1 MMDLASKQDIAAMT
15 ALWHVCFGDSPGL
28 IAGFWNRMFAHI
40 RVYTAREQ
48 GSVAAMVC
56 ALPATLVDESGESFD
71 CSYLYAVC
79 THPHHRG
86 RGLCTRLLAYAEQQE
101 AGRGAAFAAL
111 VPEGAEKFE
120 FYEKRGYQTAF
131 YHARHE
137 VKAGG
142 KAKITAVQAEAYD
155 ALRQMQLYGSFLSYE
170 QPFLACQELVAQVSG
185 GGLFRIETADMVC
198 CAAAERN
205 GSRLVIKELLPYD
218 ETAAAALVAHLGC
231 SSAEVR
237 SDGGDL
243 PFGMLKA
250 LENVPLPERAY
261 LGLAL
266 D

>member
-1 MMDLASKQDIAAMT
+1 MMELATKQELPALT

-28 IAGFWNRMFAHI
+28 IAGFWKQMFSHI
-40 RVYTAREQ
+40 RVYVARERD
-48 GSVAAMVC
+48 SVAAMVC
-56 ALPATLVDESGESFD
+56 ALPTTLVDESGESFE

-101 AGRGAAFAAL
+101 ATRSAVFAAL
-111 VPEGAEKFE
+111 VPESPEKFG
-120 FYEKRGYQTAF
+120 FYEKRGYQTAC

-155 ALRQMQLYGSFLSYE
+155 ALRQMQLYGNFLSYE
-170 QPFLACQELVAQVSG
+170 QPFLAYQEAVAQVSG
-185 GGLFRIETADMVC
+185 GGLFRIETADTVC
-198 CAAAERN
+198 CAAAECN
-205 GSRLVIKELLPYD
+205 GSRLEIKELLPYD

-237 SDGGDL
+237 SDGGNL

-250 LENVPLPERAY
+250 LGNVPLPERAY